1 MEEQLEVQCLLWT
14 KLLPSVYLSRS
25 GRTHWCKGCRSKA
38 FTIPKEQCWMSRSH
52 FLNWNAGFNAMLTA
66 RNSILLNGRSKLPGP
81 EVTISE
87 PNSDEQSVLVR
98 HLFTLLPSLFTPRSP
113 LMTSHLIES
122 DTLVN
127 FWQPWKTYSY
137 LISDLQPIILYE
149 SYSKSISPFLGTLP
163 LFTIFSVCI

>member
-1 MEEQLEVQCLLWT
+1 
-14 KLLPSVYLSRS
+14 
-25 GRTHWCKGCRSKA
+25 
-38 FTIPKEQCWMSRSH
+38 
-52 FLNWNAGFNAMLTA
+52 MLTA

-127 FWQPWKTYSY
+127 F
-137 LISDLQPIILYE
+137 
-149 SYSKSISPFLGTLP
+149 
-163 LFTIFSVCI
+163 